1 MEQLTLWCLFFA
13 ILLPLVPHSV
23 KIYGRLQA
31 GFDNHRPRVLDNLP
45 PWVTRA
51 AWAEANT
58 YEALPG
64 FIAAILVSMLMQ
76 ADAGR
81 TGTLAVIFILARL
94 AHTVCYVMDQA
105 SMRTLVWAVGFLC
118 TIWLFVQNL

>member
-1 MEQLTLWCLFFA
+1 MELTLWCLFLA
-13 ILLPLVPHSV
+13 ILLPLVPHAA

-31 GFDNHRPRVLDNLP
+31 GFDNHRPRALENLP

-51 AWAEANT
+51 AWAEANA

-64 FIAAILVSMLMQ
+64 FIAAILVSLLMQ
-76 ADAGR
+76 ADSGR

-94 AHTVCYVMDQA
+94 AHTVCYLMDQA
-105 SMRTLVWAVGFLC
+105 SMRTLVWTVGFLC